1 MTRTGARRVL
11 PRAEREAMG
20 TAVANAARD
29 DPALYRMLLA
39 RLIETNEA
47 DMANLQRTVAMRD
60 WTGVQRTVHRTKGSA
75 ALARCPT
82 LVAAGKSL
90 ESAAR
95 QGKPAVIDALLPRYV
110 AIVTEFNDALIALQ
124 AAAPGAATPA
134 GGPEASHGTSPS
146 SHIEEI

>member
-1 MTRTGARRVL
+1 MTHAGARRVL

-47 DMANLQRTVAMRD
+47 DMANLQRTVATGD
-60 WTGVQRTVHRTKGSA
+60 WTGVQRAVHRTKGSA

-95 QGKPAVIDALLPRYV
+95 QGKRAVIDALLPRYV

-124 AAAPGAATPA
+124 AAAPGAPA
-134 GGPEASHGTSPS
+134 HAGSPDPGDGASPS
-146 SHIEEI
+146 SHIQGT

>member
-1 MTRTGARRVL
+1 MTRAGARRVL

-20 TAVANAARD
+20 AAVANAARD
-29 DPALYRMLLA
+29 DPVLYRMLLA

-47 DMANLQRTVAMRD
+47 DMANLHRTVAMRD
-60 WTGVQRTVHRTKGSA
+60 WIGVQRTVHRIKGSA
-75 ALARCPT
+75 ALSRCPT

-124 AAAPGAATPA
+124 AAAPAACHPDPA
-134 GGPEASHGTSPS
+134 EDTSPS
-146 SHIEEI
+146 SHIQ